1 MALTRLQLNS
11 FVWRS
16 KQQAETA
23 LLLGDQTTHQLTY
36 KLSGLPRDHRGQ
48 FEALIKQDAATR
60 KKVRQVLSTAV
71 DSLTVNQQKAVAM
84 SISSTAKM
92 IRLYAE
98 AAKQSSF
105 GDLYDETLVN
115 INKGV
120 SEVSK
125 EVAKGALGLA
135 FAASPVLAIGA
146 VVLAV
151 MVIVKGKLLS

>member
-16 KQQAETA
+16 RQQAEEA
-23 LLLGDQTTHQLTY
+23 LLLGDRTTSQLRY
-36 KLSGLPRDHRGQ
+36 KLSALPRDHRGQ
-48 FEALIKQDAATR
+48 FAALINQDAATR

-71 DSLTVNQQKAVAM
+71 DSLTANQQKAVAM
-84 SISSTAKM
+84 SVSSTAKM
-92 IRLYAE
+92 LRLYSEVARE
-98 AAKQSSF
+98 STL
-105 GDLYDETLVN
+105 GELYDETLVN

-125 EVAKGALGLA
+125 EVAKTALGLA

-146 VVLAV
+146 VILVI
-151 MVIVKGKLLS
+151 MVIVKGKLLQ